1 MLYCHFRRHPS
12 SLPIRAF
19 FHSLHFNEQVY
30 GLCWSW
36 GWRLADTSEMELQWF
51 SPCQGNPTHC
61 CRPNPPGETKCLQ
74 TLYLC
79 QVLFHLYSL
88 PPQSFKKTTV
98 SLGDWFTEQDGICQ
112 LKMKGYCSVP
122 LLSYTAKPKS
132 FSDTHLVTKLRCL
145 WIFVSQVLN

>member
-1 MLYCHFRRHPS
+1 MQILATEDMLDHFFIARLKIS
-12 SLPIRAF
+12 FSFQSLLLGKRPRAEQSLCARNSHAVLSLQKTPIFYTYQSF
-19 FHSLHFNEQVY
+19 FHSMHFNKQVY
-30 GLCWSW
+30 GVCWSW

-88 PPQSFKKTTV
+88 PPQSFKKTAV
-98 SLGDWFTEQDGICQ
+98 SLGD
-112 LKMKGYCSVP
+112 
-122 LLSYTAKPKS
+122 
-132 FSDTHLVTKLRCL
+132 
-145 WIFVSQVLN
+145 